1 MKNSTFAKLGPKKFD
16 FRKLM
21 GEQASDITLR
31 LKKLKK
37 KVYNLGVGDPD
48 FRIPNKY
55 LSTFFSKIKK
65 ENISYTD
72 PTGLPELKKLICKK
86 YPKLKLNEK
95 NIAITQGG
103 KIGIFYAFLLFGGN
117 KNEILMASL
126 SFPSYFSL
134 AKYNGSTIKKYIL
147 RPSKNFKPL
156 AEDIIKKVS
165 SKTKL
170 IIINSPHNPTSSVMD
185 DNEMLKLAKYL
196 SKKDIYLLSDEI
208 YSDLIFEKKKYYS
221 FGQFKEIREKLIII
235 NGWSK
240 NYGLTG
246 WRIGWSHWPKIFVK
260 HINMFC
266 INISTSTNYLS
277 QKLVLNIMKNNDLIN
292 EHKKRLIIQRNY
304 FLKKFK
310 DQINFNFPE
319 GGIYFFLK
327 IPNRF
332 KNDIIFSNLLL
343 ERYGIAT
350 IPGSSFGLAG
360 KKYIRVNFSKKR
372 KDVEKF
378 LKIYSSLL

>member
-1 MKNSTFAKLGPKKFD
+1 MKNSTFLKFGKKKFD
-16 FRKLM
+16 YRKLL
-21 GEQASDITLR
+21 GEDASDITLR

-48 FRIPNKY
+48 FRIPNRY

-65 ENISYTD
+65 ENITYTD
-72 PTGLPELKKLICKK
+72 PTGLPELKKLLCKK
-86 YPKLKLNEK
+86 YPKLNLNEK

-103 KIGIFYAFLLFGGN
+103 KIGIFYAFLLLGG
-117 KNEILMASL
+117 KKKEILMPSL

-134 AKYNGSTIKKYIL
+134 AKYNGSTIKKYDL
-147 RPSKNFKPL
+147 KPSKNFKPL
-156 AEDIIKKVS
+156 AEDIIKKIS

-185 DNEMLKLAKYL
+185 DNEMVKLVKYL
-196 SKKDIYLLSDEI
+196 RNKEIYLLSDEI
-208 YSDLIFEKKKYYS
+208 YSDLTFEKKKYYS
-221 FGQFKEIREKLIII
+221 FGQFKEIRKKLIII

-246 WRIGWSHWPKIFVK
+246 WRIGWSYWPKIFVK

-277 QKLVLNIMKNNDLIN
+277 QKLVINILKNDHLIN
-292 EHKKRLIIQRNY
+292 EHREKLTIQRNY
-304 FLKKFK
+304 LLEKFK
-310 DQINFNFPE
+310 EKINFNFPE

-327 IPNRF
+327 IPNNF
-332 KNDIIFSNLLL
+332 KNDIIFSSFLLKK
-343 ERYGIAT
+343 YGIAT
-350 IPGSSFGLAG
+350 IPGSSFGSAG
-360 KKYIRVNFSKKR
+360 KKYVRVNYSKKR

>member
-117 KNEILMASL
+117 KNEILMPSL

-196 SKKDIYLLSDEI
+196 S
-208 YSDLIFEKKKYYS
+208 
-221 FGQFKEIREKLIII
+221 
-235 NGWSK
+235 
-240 NYGLTG
+240 
-246 WRIGWSHWPKIFVK
+246 
-260 HINMFC
+260 
-266 INISTSTNYLS
+266 
-277 QKLVLNIMKNNDLIN
+277 
-292 EHKKRLIIQRNY
+292 
-304 FLKKFK
+304 
-310 DQINFNFPE
+310 
-319 GGIYFFLK
+319 
-327 IPNRF
+327 
-332 KNDIIFSNLLL
+332 
-343 ERYGIAT
+343 
-350 IPGSSFGLAG
+350 
-360 KKYIRVNFSKKR
+360 
-372 KDVEKF
+372 
-378 LKIYSSLL
+378 

>member
-1 MKNSTFAKLGPKKFD
+1 
-16 FRKLM
+16 
-21 GEQASDITLR
+21 
-31 LKKLKK
+31 
-37 KVYNLGVGDPD
+37 
-48 FRIPNKY
+48 
-55 LSTFFSKIKK
+55 
-65 ENISYTD
+65 
-72 PTGLPELKKLICKK
+72 
-86 YPKLKLNEK
+86 
-95 NIAITQGG
+95 
-103 KIGIFYAFLLFGGN
+103 
-117 KNEILMASL
+117 
-126 SFPSYFSL
+126 
-134 AKYNGSTIKKYIL
+134 
-147 RPSKNFKPL
+147 
-156 AEDIIKKVS
+156 
-165 SKTKL
+165 
-170 IIINSPHNPTSSVMD
+170 
-185 DNEMLKLAKYL
+185 
-196 SKKDIYLLSDEI
+196 
-208 YSDLIFEKKKYYS
+208 
-221 FGQFKEIREKLIII
+221 
-235 NGWSK
+235 
-240 NYGLTG
+240 
-246 WRIGWSHWPKIFVK
+246 
-260 HINMFC
+260 MFC